1 MSEIERRRRLEMMQ
15 QGQPPQLQVPQR
27 EDAEL
32 EALSGRLDQLNRAS
46 MQQDQVPGISG
57 RAVRT
62 AEEEEAYNLG
72 AKMGAQALAGT
83 GGNAAG
89 RSSMPVDREAL
100 EKAVR
105 ILMEYKVGKASI
117 DRRIVNSQEWWKLR
131 NWQQIE
137 NEKGIEGSTETKGST
152 AWLWN
157 AIVGKH
163 AEAMDSFPET
173 VVLPRMEDDKAEAQI
188 LSKILPVI
196 MQMNGYEEQYSKGQ
210 WQKFLEGTAAY
221 HVGWDKTKMGGM
233 GDVSIKNINM
243 LNLFWQPGVDDIQDS
258 ENVFF
263 LHIVDRTILEQQ
275 HPELKGKLNDDY
287 LRPNEYRKD
296 DTVTMDGK
304 VVVVD
309 WYYHTWYGPKKVLHY
324 CQFVNREIL
333 YSTENEGPDAEGKI
347 RGLYDD
353 GEYPFVL
360 DPLYPIQGSPAGY
373 GLIDICKDAQADIDT
388 LNQALVLNAVVTST
402 PRWFVQDDGSI
413 NLQDYADWR
422 KPFVPFKGVLD
433 ERSIKE
439 ITTHGIQG
447 NALAM
452 MDRKIEELKFV
463 SGNTDVQN
471 GNTPAGVTAAS
482 AIAALQEYSGRGSK
496 DSTRSGYRAHGK
508 VSNMVIE
515 RFRQFYIIP
524 RWFRIL
530 GENGQEEF
538 IQYSNAQLKAQQLQ
552 GGMGMDP
559 GYRLPVFDLDV
570 RSQRETAYT
579 KLSQNELAIQFKQL
593 GVFNPQMTDEVM
605 MMLDMMDFRG
615 KEELMGKVE
624 QQGTLMQRF
633 LQVAQIALALA
644 VKHDPE
650 TAEMLAPML
659 QGIATNAGGVS
670 AAAGAQK
677 LAKLSETDAATAA
690 PAKEN
695 TLVKNARN
703 RARSATQPE

>member
-1 MSEIERRRRLEMMQ
+1 MSEIRRRGRRPAE
-15 QGQPPQLQVPQR
+15 PQLNVPQR

-32 EALSGRLDQLNRAS
+32 EALSGRLEQLNQES
-46 MQQDQVPGISG
+46 MNQGTMPAVTG

-62 AEEEEAYNLG
+62 EEEEQAYNMG
-72 AKMGAQALAGT
+72 ARMGAQALAGT
-83 GGNAAG
+83 GGG
-89 RSSMPVDREAL
+89 QQPRRRIDQERIQEA
-100 EKAVR
+100 EK
-105 ILMEYKVGKASI
+105 LLLDYKKGKASI
-117 DRRIVNSQEWWKLR
+117 DNRIIKSQEWWKLR
-131 NWQQIE
+131 NWEQIE
-137 NEKGIEGSTETKGST
+137 NDKGIQGINGTKGST

-221 HVGWDKTKMGGM
+221 HVGWDKTKLGGL
-233 GDVSIKNINM
+233 GDVSIKNISL
-243 LNLFWQPGVDDIQDS
+243 LNLFWEPGIDDIQDS

-263 LHIVDRTILEQQ
+263 LQIVDKKTMEQQ
-275 HPELKGKLNDDY
+275 FPQLKGKLDNNY
-287 LRPNEYRKD
+287 LRPSEYHKD
-296 DTVTMDGK
+296 DSVPMDNK
-304 VVVVD
+304 CVVVD
-309 WYYHTWYGPKKVLHY
+309 WYYHTWVGMKKVLQY

-333 YSTENEGPDAEGKI
+333 YSTEDEGPDENGI
-347 RGLYDD
+347 VHGLYDD

-360 DPLYPIQGSPAGY
+360 DPLYPVQGSPAGY
-373 GLIDICKDAQADIDT
+373 GLIDICRDAQTDIDT
-388 LNQALVLNAVVTST
+388 LNQALVMNAVVTST
-402 PRWFVQDDGSI
+402 PRWFVQDDGAV

-422 KPFVPFKGVLD
+422 KPFVPVTGAID
-433 ERSIKE
+433 ERNIRE
-439 ITTHGIQG
+439 IVTHGIQG

-496 DSTRSGYRAHGK
+496 DSTRGGYRAHAK
-508 VSNMVIE
+508 ISNMTIE
-515 RFRQFYIIP
+515 RLRQFYTIP

-530 GENGQEEF
+530 GEAGQEEF
-538 IQYSNAQLKAQQLQ
+538 IQYSNEQLKAQQLQ
-552 GGMGMDP
+552 GGMGMQT

-579 KLSQNELAIQFKQL
+579 KLSQNELAIQFMQL
-593 GVFNPQMTDEVM
+593 GVFNPQMTDQVM

-615 KEELMGKVE
+615 KDELMGKVE
-624 QQGTLMQRF
+624 QQGTLMQQF
-633 LQVAQIALALA
+633 IQVSQIALALA
-644 VKHDPE
+644 SQYDPE

-659 QGIATNAGGVS
+659 QGMATEASGVS

-677 LAKLSETDAATAA
+677 LAQLSETDAATAA
-690 PAKEN
+690 PAQEN
-695 TLVKNARN
+695 TLVRNARA
-703 RARSATQPE
+703 RANQATQPE